1 MTKVKKLE
9 GFMKGINLG
18 GWISQGENNPD
29 YINGFITEDDIKRI
43 ASWKVDHVRLPVDY
57 DIIQDEDE
65 NPSELG
71 HKCIENCIEWCKKY
85 GLNIVLDLHKT
96 AGYVFDDQEGSSFFE
111 SEKLQ
116 ERFYRI
122 WEDLAKRYSKHKD
135 MLILELL
142 NEVVDPSVA
151 VQWNE
156 IAAKAIKI
164 IREISK
170 DVRII
175 VGGVENNAVT
185 SIILLDPPADENI
198 IYTFHCYEPL
208 IYTHQGAYWIETM
221 PLDFRISYPASFE
234 EYMKNSKDYLA
245 DRAGFLLNDKFGF
258 NEIGP
263 DFFEKLFRE
272 AIEVAAE
279 RNVAL
284 YCGEYGVI
292 DRADPKESIK
302 WYRDINSVFEKYGI
316 GRAAWTYKEKDFGLI
331 GPAYDEIRDEIIEL
345 L

>member
-1 MTKVKKLE
+1 MVKKLD

-18 GWISQGENNPD
+18 GWISQGENNPE
-29 YINGFITEDDIKRI
+29 YITNFITEDDIKRI

-57 DIIQDEDE
+57 DIIQDENE
-65 NPSELG
+65 NPVESG
-71 HKCIENCIEWCKKY
+71 HKCIENCIEWCRKY
-85 GLNIVLDLHKT
+85 GLNMVLDLHKT
-96 AGYVFDDQEGSSFFE
+96 AGYVFDDQKGSNFFE

-122 WEDLAKRYSKHKD
+122 WKDLAERYSKHKD
-135 MLILELL
+135 MIILELL
-142 NEVVDPSVA
+142 NEVVDPGVA
-151 VQWNE
+151 VQWNG
-156 IAAKAIKI
+156 IAAKVIEV
-164 IREISK
+164 IRKVSD

-185 SIILLDPPADENI
+185 SIKLLDPPADENI

-208 IYTHQGAYWIETM
+208 IYTHQGAYWIDTM
-221 PLDFRISYPASFE
+221 DVNMRIGYPESFE
-234 EYMKNSKDYLA
+234 TYMEKSKEYLA
-245 DRAGFLLNDKFGF
+245 DRAGFLLDEKFGF

-263 DFFEKLFRE
+263 DFFEKLFKE

-279 RNVAL
+279 RDVTL

-292 DRADPKESIK
+292 DRADPRESIK
-302 WYRDINSVFEKYGI
+302 WYRDINQVFEKYGI

-331 GPAYDEIRDEIIEL
+331 GPAYDEIRDEIISL

>member
-1 MTKVKKLE
+1 LAKVKKLE

-18 GWISQGENNPD
+18 GWISQGENNPE
-29 YINGFITEDDIKRI
+29 YIKNFITEDDIKRI

-57 DIIQDEDE
+57 DIIQDENE
-65 NPSELG
+65 NPIELG
-71 HKCIENCIEWCKKY
+71 HQCIENCIEWCRKY
-85 GLNIVLDLHKT
+85 NLNMVLDLHKT
-96 AGYVFDDQEGSSFFE
+96 DGYVFDDQKGSNFFE

-116 ERFYRI
+116 NKFYRL
-122 WEDLAKRYSKHKD
+122 WDDLAKRYSRHKD
-135 MLILELL
+135 MIILEIL
-142 NEVVDPSVA
+142 NEVVDPNVA

-156 IAAKAIKI
+156 IAAKTIKV
-164 IREISK
+164 IRNVSE

-185 SIILLDPPADENI
+185 SIRLLDPPADENI

-221 PLDFRISYPASFE
+221 DVNMRIGYPESFDT
-234 EYMKNSKDYLA
+234 YMEQSKKYLA
-245 DRAGFLLNDKFGF
+245 DRAGFLLDEKFGF
-258 NEIGP
+258 SEIGT

-272 AIEVAAE
+272 AIEIAAE
-279 RNVAL
+279 RDVTL

-331 GPAYDEIRDEIIEL
+331 GPAYDEIRDEIISL

>member
-1 MTKVKKLE
+1 MAKVKKLD

-18 GWISQGENNPD
+18 GWISQGENDPD
-29 YINGFITEDDIKRI
+29 YIMNFITEDDIKRI

-57 DIIQDEDE
+57 DIIQDKDE

-71 HKCIENCIEWCKKY
+71 HKCIENCIEWCRKY
-85 GLNIVLDLHKT
+85 GLNMVLDLHKT
-96 AGYVFDDQEGSSFFE
+96 DGYVFDDQKGSTFFE

-116 ERFYRI
+116 EKFYRI
-122 WEDLAKRYSKHKD
+122 WDDLAKRYSKHKD
-135 MLILELL
+135 MIILEIL
-142 NEVVDPSVA
+142 NEVVDPNVA
-151 VQWNE
+151 VQWNR
-156 IAAKAIKI
+156 IAAKCIQT
-164 IREISK
+164 IRNVDK

-185 SIILLDPPADENI
+185 SIKLLDPPADENI

-208 IYTHQGAYWIETM
+208 IYTHQGAYWIDTM
-221 PLDFRISYPASFE
+221 DTEFRIGYPESFE
-234 EYMKNSKDYLA
+234 TYMESSKKYLA
-245 DRAGFLLNDKFGF
+245 DRAGFLLDDKFGF
-258 NEIGP
+258 TEISP

-272 AIEVAAE
+272 AIEIAAE
-279 RNVAL
+279 RDVTL

-292 DRADPKESIK
+292 DRAKPEESIK
-302 WYRDINSVFEKYGI
+302 WYRDINKVFEKYGI

-331 GPAYDEIRDEIIEL
+331 GPAYDEIRDEIIAL